1 MSKGINKVILVGNVG
16 SDPEIRYT
24 SSNLAVANFSLAT
37 SDSWKDKN
45 TGERKESTEWH
56 RLVVFGRLAEIV
68 RDYTRKGTQI
78 YGEGRLQTRKWQDRD
93 GNDRY
98 TTEVV
103 INEIALLG
111 GRNADAPPRDKHQE
125 SGTQGARPDS
135 GNGGGHRRNPTPP
148 PQSSKPSSPS
158 SPSDNSGDDFEDDI
172 PF

>member
-45 TGERKESTEWH
+45 SGERKDSTEWH

-68 RDYTRKGTQI
+68 RDYTHKGSQI
-78 YGEGRLQTRKWQDRD
+78 YAEGRLQTRKWQDRD

-111 GRNADAPPRDKHQE
+111 GRNADGATRDKNQE
-125 SGTQGARPDS
+125 GGSQGARQDS
-135 GNGGGHRRNPTPP
+135 GNGGGQRRNPTPP
-148 PQSSKPSSPS
+148 PQSSKPS